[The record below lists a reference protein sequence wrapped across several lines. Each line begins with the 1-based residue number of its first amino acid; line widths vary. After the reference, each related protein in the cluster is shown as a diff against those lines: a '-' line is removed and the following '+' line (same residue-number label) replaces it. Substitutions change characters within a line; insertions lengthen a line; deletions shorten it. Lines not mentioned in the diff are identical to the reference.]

1 MPRPPSLRPSALGR
15 RRASVSEYRA
25 IVCDRVSSTRVS
37 FPFDLSNANLM
48 PRTFVIPTTVW
59 NDSKGSGD
67 QVNVP
72 VVGKIADVP
81 STSNEVSCPY
91 QKSVDKNVDYFPR
104 SSSSSEC
111 FASLH
116 TCMHHVRCLLGLR
129 K

>member
-1 MPRPPSLRPSALGR
+1 M
-15 RRASVSEYRA
+15 SEYRA

-72 VVGKIADVP
+72 VVGKSADVP
-81 STSNEVSCPY
+81 STSNEVSCPTRRALT
-91 QKSVDKNVDYFPR
+91 KMSTNFPR
-104 SSSSSEC
+104 SSSSARC
-111 FASLH
+111 FASLPIPS
-116 TCMHHVRCLLGLR
+116 CMLLKRCLLGLR